1 MLYCMLC
8 FVCLSCAEAVMT
20 VRTNQKCNIY
30 SFEHTMDD
38 THKSKMQFTHLTLSH
53 VDHHPPFVAMAQKK
67 AVGGW
72 VNKSSFMVA
81 ARFRA
86 TSCCEKGQRAFSSP
100 VSLGPCNRSAFGFFT
115 GCSYGLVTAV
125 ILFVLWVLS
134 Q

>member
-1 MLYCMLC
+1 MLFYMLC

-20 VRTNQKCNIY
+20 VRTNQKCNIC
-30 SFEHTMDD
+30 SSEHTMDD
-38 THKSKMQFTHLTLSH
+38 THKSKMQSSHLIYLMFFITLHLWPWPKESGGR
-53 VDHHPPFVAMAQKK
+53 
-67 AVGGW
+67 VG
-72 VNKSSFMVA
+72 SFMVA

-86 TSCCEKGQRAFSSP
+86 TSCCEKGQTAFSSP

-115 GCSYGLVTAV
+115 GCSCGLFAAF